1 MTLLAGSV
9 SVADDGTVTKS
20 GAAGRLF
27 DLLQVDAAVAF
38 AVFGQVPPVGPD
50 SVASGRGQA
59 RLATTIAG
67 WLVTE
72 MTAHAVVRIP
82 AALGGLQLTPTPNDP
97 GTPTVASGADV
108 DLAIL

>member
-1 MTLLAGSV
+1 MPLLAGSV
-9 SVADDGTVTKS
+9 SIDADGTVTKS

-27 DLLQVDAAVAF
+27 DLLQADAAVAL

-50 SVASGRGQA
+50 SVASGQGQA

-67 WLVTE
+67 WMVTE
-72 MTAHAVVRIP
+72 MTAHAVVRVSV
-82 AALGGLQLTPTPNDP
+82 GGLQTTPNPNDP
-97 GTPTVASGADV
+97 ATATDAPAAPV